1 MPVPTPSKNENEQD
15 FISRCISEIYDEYG
29 QESSAAICYASWDK
43 ENMFDEMEEFKTLP
57 EGDCL
62 EKAKSAGYT
71 EEYAKWAC
79 SKKEEP
85 NDGQQ
90 GGVAMSEEFGRTKFE
105 FPPNHKESMSEYMA
119 RCMSNSL
126 VRERKPH
133 RPTRAGFCYSNYQNN
148 YINNIGKSWK

>member
-1 MPVPTPSKNENEQD
+1 MPIPNPSKNETESD
-15 FISRCISEIYDEYG
+15 FISRCMSEIGGEYDQAQG
-29 QESSAAICYASWDK
+29 VAVCYASWDK
-43 ENMFDEMEEFKTLP
+43 ENMSSEMEEFKTLP

-71 EEYAKWAC
+71 EQYAKWAC
-79 SKKEEP
+79 SKPKP

-90 GGVAMSEEFGRTKFE
+90 GGVAMSEEEFGRTKFE
-105 FPPNHKESMSEYMA
+105 YKPTHKETMPSFMA
-119 RCMSNSL
+119 RCMSDAT